1 MGNGAQ
7 LRISV
12 PTGTGEAPTELAAF
26 DRALLDAGIANHNL
40 IALSSTI
47 PPGAEVRE
55 KGAPEADTWGQVLD
69 VVLAQQRESRVGV
82 EAWAGLGWV
91 QDEQTGRGMFV
102 EHEGGNRRSVEAQIE
117 ASLDSMIAS
126 RAMSVPYRPPSPAA
140 PATFSPCAP
149 LSSPSTGRR
158 TRGKTAPRSRVP
170 PSRA

>member
-1 MGNGAQ
+1 MGNGAP

-12 PTGTGEAPTELAAF
+12 TTGTGEAPTELAAF

-40 IALSSTI
+40 LPLSSMI

-55 KGAPEADTWGQVLD
+55 KEAPEADTWGQVLY

-91 QDEQTGRGMFV
+91 QDEDTGRGMFV

-117 ASLDSMIAS
+117 ASLYSMIAS
-126 RAMSVPYRPPSPAA
+126 RAMSFGPIQTAIAGSTCHILPVCAVVVAVYGA
-140 PATFSPCAP
+140 PHPWDNGP
-149 LSSPSTGRR
+149 DI
-158 TRGKTAPRSRVP
+158 
-170 PSRA
+170 